1 MSEVDDY
8 IYSFEGS
15 QREIML
21 FLHKLLAEQLDLTAK
36 LRYKIPFYYRKTW
49 ICYMNPGKNHSI
61 EFAFVR
67 GNELSNS
74 QGILDSKGRKQ
85 VWSIELTK
93 LSDIPIQELTEI
105 IHEAIL
111 LDDAVPYASKRTKS
125 SNR

>member
-1 MSEVDDY
+1 
-8 IYSFEGS
+8 
-15 QREIML
+15 
-21 FLHKLLAEQLDLTAK
+21 
-36 LRYKIPFYYRKTW
+36 
-49 ICYMNPGKNHSI
+49 MNPGKNHSI

-93 LSDIPIQELTEI
+93 LSHIPIQELTEI

-111 LDDAVPYASKRTKS
+111 LDDAVPYASKKTKS